1 MNVEVTLPVSRKGR
15 RARSLSRNNTETLPD
30 ENVTISL
37 PGSKRGSRQPSVDR
51 SSETCVG
58 GQLKKSSQSSSMEIF
73 TGIYEMKIPNP
84 VNGLNKN
91 QTNKHASVNEI
102 HTDTIRLKS
111 GEFGGEETSTQVTL
125 KAPAQ
130 TLSKHASRESLA
142 ICNTTSHKSSMPNE
156 QKSYNSKRDF

>member
-1 MNVEVTLPVSRKGR
+1 
-15 RARSLSRNNTETLPD
+15 
-30 ENVTISL
+30 
-37 PGSKRGSRQPSVDR
+37 
-51 SSETCVG
+51 
-58 GQLKKSSQSSSMEIF
+58 
-73 TGIYEMKIPNP
+73 MKIPNP

-156 QKSYNSKRDF
+156 QKSYNSKRDLAKTENNSSMTTAKQLTTTTDGLSDKKQQCTKAIVSTYFDIESITKTVIFEVKMYRYNYVLI